1 MQSTVRANLVVM
13 TVRAMRAWAPCI
25 WAMTICSGIAAC
37 SSRDVPATWPEQAPA
52 SPRAS
57 AAPIAMVTQALDGHP
72 PLPGEAHPGW
82 AGLDPSPAQGHEHQ
96 HEHASGDADPARQ
109 HPAGHHPADPAAAP
123 DDVTEDAVVYTC
135 PMHPDVVSDQPGK
148 CPRCGMNLVKRDAP
162 K

>member
-1 MQSTVRANLVVM
+1 MQPTLRLNLVAM
-13 TVRAMRAWAPCI
+13 SVRAMRAWAPGI
-25 WAMTICSGIAAC
+25 GATTICFGIAAC
-37 SSRDVPATWPEQAPA
+37 SSRDVPATWPEQSPA

-57 AAPIAMVTQALDGHP
+57 AAPSAMVTQALDGHP
-72 PLPGEAHPGW
+72 PLPGEAQGGW
-82 AGLDPSPAQGHEHQ
+82 AGLDPSPPQVHQ
-96 HEHASGDADPARQ
+96 HQHAGDA

-123 DDVTEDAVVYTC
+123 GAVTEDAVVYTC